1 MIKLK
6 QKIKDFDILLTG
18 NKQAKLSDYHGKY
31 LVLYFYPKASTPGCT
46 TESCDFTELF
56 PQFKKMNANILGVS
70 IDSLK
75 RQENFKDKYD
85 FAFDL
90 IADTDEKVCQYFG
103 VIQEKKNFGKTYM
116 GIVRSTFILD
126 DNGQLV
132 KEWRNL
138 RVKGH
143 AQEVLESLE
152 SIQNS

>member
-1 MIKLK
+1 MIKK
-6 QKIKDFDILLTG
+6 GEKIKDFDILLTG
-18 NKQAKLSDYHGKY
+18 NKTAKLSDYQGKY

-56 PQFKKMNANILGVS
+56 PQFEGINANILGIS

-75 RQENFKDKYD
+75 RQENFKNKYN

-90 IADTDEKVCQYFG
+90 IADTEEEVSNYFG

-116 GIVRSTFILD
+116 GIVRSTFIID
-126 DNGQLV
+126 ADGNLV

-143 AQEVLESLE
+143 AQEVLESIE
-152 SIQNS
+152 SMNK